1 MRRNKLR
8 VEEEAFLLAK
18 TSSLACEGLQEYQQL
33 CPIHTKIP
41 RTARSVR
48 WRSPPTGLLKVN
60 FDGAY
65 FAKENKAGLGIII
78 RNDVGLV
85 MATLIQQIPLLA
97 SVEMVEVLAMR

>member
-8 VEEEAFLLAK
+8 VEEETFPLAK

-41 RTARSVR
+41 RTARLVR

-65 FAKENKAGLGIII
+65 FAEENKAGLGIII

-85 MATLIQQIPLLA
+85 MATLTQQIPLPAL
-97 SVEMVEVLAMR
+97 VEMVEVLAMR